1 MANGGARA
9 HGLHLHGQCSRVVLL
24 EPSLILTTV
33 IQAPRRVLCL
43 GQRVSQKAWTLF
55 QGNSISHLTMDQVQQ
70 HRRGAPQL
78 TPSFMTCSKPLL
90 PAATRPAAT
99 GDTIECGNKSDGND
113 AKAKFI
119 QRHAEESNIWT
130 ASDKNGSWTRSTTS
144 GKLRNSGAWQ

>member
-1 MANGGARA
+1 
-9 HGLHLHGQCSRVVLL
+9 
-24 EPSLILTTV
+24 
-33 IQAPRRVLCL
+33 
-43 GQRVSQKAWTLF
+43 
-55 QGNSISHLTMDQVQQ
+55 MDQVQQ

-144 GKLRNSGAWQ
+144 GKLRNSGAWHPPPAIEHGKFLSREHSSNLKGGMKDHIPIVRRNNPNPQTKFVGLLQRRSR